1 MKVTVK
7 LTVRKDRPY
16 TRTPHFRFQNPR
28 ASNIRAD
35 GQEEFYCVTGIDP
48 DLREATR
55 SAARN
60 MIEFLGAEH
69 GLDRVEA
76 YMLCSVAADL
86 RMLEVV
92 GITFSHKKSM
102 TFIQFLP
109 CAPRLTCRTIL

>member
-7 LTVRKDRPY
+7 LTARKDRPY
-16 TRTPHFRFQNPR
+16 TRTPHFRFHNSKALNTQTSSP
-28 ASNIRAD
+28 D
-35 GQEEFYCVTGIDP
+35 EYYCVTGIDP

-60 MIEFLGAEH
+60 MIEFLGVEH
-69 GLDRVEA
+69 GLNRVEA

-92 GITFSHKKSM
+92 SM
-102 TFIQFLP
+102 ASLYLMHSRSIACLV
-109 CAPRLTCRTIL
+109 C